1 MTNKRPGSQR
11 KSPCPSCRL
20 MSSCQLSV
28 DERLA
33 LIKNNLQEV
42 LGEEQLKSILK
53 ERDPK
58 VYWGTATTG
67 KPHIA
72 YFVPMTKLADFL
84 TAGCHVTILFADLH
98 AYLDNMKAPW
108 ELLRLRAQYYEVVIK
123 GILDSIGVPLEKL
136 RFVKGTDFQ
145 LSREYVLEI
154 FRMSSMVT
162 EHDAKKA
169 GAEVVKQVDNAA
181 LSGLIYPGMQALDE
195 EFLDVDVQFGG
206 VDQRK
211 IFVFAEKY
219 MPALG
224 FKKRIHLMNPM
235 VPGLTGSKMS
245 SSEADSKIDLLDEPT
260 AVQAKIRKAFCEEGN
275 IEQNG
280 VLPFVKHVLFPVFK
294 LKGIASFTIQ
304 RPEKFGGN
312 ASFDTFAELEAA
324 FGAKKVFPLDLKNA
338 VAVYINQLL
347 EPIRQKFANSAELQS
362 LLAAAY
368 PAEAA
373 AAAKLASKLKD
384 TKLTDNTVP
393 VKNDISRLD
402 MRVGKIIEVSRH
414 PDADKLYVE
423 KIDLGEESG
432 PRIILSGLV
441 PYMTAEE
448 LLNRKVLVMANLK
461 PATMRGIVSHG
472 MVVAAELKGEDGNI
486 AVELVEPPTDAK
498 VGERIT
504 VASLEGAPDALLD
517 TKKKDAAAFAAIL
530 AELRTS
536 STGIAEYRG
545 VPLMTEAGP
554 CRASTLCHAEIH

>member
-1 MTNKRPGSQR
+1 MTSLTYEQR
-11 KSPCPSCRL
+11 L
-20 MSSCQLSV
+20 
-28 DERLA
+28 E

-42 LGEEQLKSILK
+42 LGEEQLKALLK

-58 VYWGTATTG
+58 IYWGTATTG

-84 TAGCHVTILFADLH
+84 QAGCHVTILFADLH

-108 ELLRLRAQYYEVVIK
+108 ELLQLRAKYYEVVIK
-123 GILDSIGVPLEKL
+123 GILESIGVPLDKL
-136 RFVKGTDFQ
+136 KFIKGTDFQ
-145 LSREYVLEI
+145 LSKEYILEV
-154 FRMSSMVT
+154 FRMSSMVS

-169 GAEVVKQVDNAA
+169 GSEVVKQVDNPL

-195 EFLDVDVQFGG
+195 EFLDVDIQFGG

-245 SSEADSKIDLLDEPT
+245 SSEADSKIDLLDDSSK
-260 AVQAKIRKAFCEEGN
+260 VLAKIKKAFCEEGN

-280 VLPFVKHVLFPVFK
+280 VLPFVKHVLFPVFNIK
-294 LKGIASFTIQ
+294 NISSFQIE

-312 ASFDTFAELEAA
+312 RSFENYASLEAA
-324 FGAKKVFPLDLKNA
+324 FAAKEVFPLDLKNA
-338 VAVYINQLL
+338 VAKYINMLL
-347 EPIRQKFANSAELQS
+347 DPIRQKFEDPELKK
-362 LLAAAY
+362 LHDDAY

-373 AAAKLASKLKD
+373 AKLGSKLKATSISD
-384 TKLTDNTVP
+384 LVP
-393 VKNDISRLD
+393 LKNDFSRLNV
-402 MRVGKIIEVSRH
+402 RVGKITEISLH

-423 KIDLGEESG
+423 KIDLGETSG
-432 PRIILSGLV
+432 PRTVVSGLAKF
-441 PYMTAEE
+441 YASEE
-448 LLNRKVLVMANLK
+448 LLGKKVLVVTNLK
-461 PATMRGIVSHG
+461 PATLRGIKSEG
-472 MVVAAELKGEDGNI
+472 MVLCAELKDQDDNSR
-486 AVELVEPPTDAK
+486 VEIIEPTEETV
-498 VGERIT
+498 VGAQ
-504 VASLEGAPDALLD
+504 VMVPSLEGVPDVEMD
-517 TKKKDAAAFAAIL
+517 PKKKDAAAFAAIL

-545 VPLMTEAGP
+545 TPLMTGDGP
-554 CRASTLCHAEIH
+554 CKAKSLCNAQIQ

>member
-1 MTNKRPGSQR
+1 MAHSG
-11 KSPCPSCRL
+11 
-20 MSSCQLSV
+20 MSV
-28 DERLA
+28 EERLA
-33 LIKNNLQEV
+33 LIKSNLQEV
-42 LGEEQLKSILK
+42 LGEEQLRAILQ

-84 TAGCHVTILFADLH
+84 AAGCHVTILFADLH

-108 ELLRLRAQYYEVVIK
+108 ELLKLRAQYYEVVIK
-123 GILDSIGVPLEKL
+123 GILESIGVPLERL
-136 RFVKGTDFQ
+136 RFVRGTDFQ
-145 LSREYVLEI
+145 LSREYILEV

-169 GAEVVKQVDNAA
+169 GSEVVKQVDSPL

-224 FKKRIHLMNPM
+224 FKKRVHLMNPM

-245 SSEADSKIDLLDEPT
+245 SSEADSKIDLLDTPA
-260 AVQAKIRKAFCEEGN
+260 AVKAKIRKAFCEEGN
-275 IEQNG
+275 VEQNG

-294 LKGIASFTIQ
+294 LKGLSTFTIQ
-304 RPEKFGGN
+304 RSEKFGGDISFATFDEL
-312 ASFDTFAELEAA
+312 ASAFA
-324 FGAKKVFPLDLKNA
+324 AKQVFPLDLKNA
-338 VAVYINQLL
+338 VAEYINQLL
-347 EPIRQKFANSAELQS
+347 EPIRQKFSTSPELQN
-362 LLAAAY
+362 LLATAY

-373 AAAKLASKLKD
+373 ASKLANKLKD
-384 TKLTDNTVP
+384 TKLGESAVP
-393 VKNDISRLD
+393 VRNDFSRLD
-402 MRVGKIIEVSRH
+402 VRVGKILQVTRH
-414 PDADKLYVE
+414 PEADKLYVE
-423 KIDLGEESG
+423 RIDLGEESG
-432 PRIILSGLV
+432 PRTIISGLV
-441 PYMTAEE
+441 PYMTAEQ
-448 LLNRKVLVMANLK
+448 LLGRTVLVMVNLK
-461 PATMRGIVSHG
+461 PATMRGIESQG
-472 MVVAAELKGEDGNI
+472 MVVAAGLKGEDGNS
-486 AVELVEPPTDAK
+486 VLELVEPPADAK
-498 VGERIT
+498 IGERVK
-504 VASLEGAPDALLD
+504 VAALEGAPDAVLD

-536 STGIAEYRG
+536 TTGIAEYRG

-554 CRASTLCHAEIH
+554 CRAPTLCNAQLQ

>member
-1 MTNKRPGSQR
+1 MAHGD
-11 KSPCPSCRL
+11 
-20 MSSCQLSV
+20 MSV
-28 DERLA
+28 EERLA
-33 LIKNNLQEV
+33 LIKSNLQEV
-42 LGEEQLKSILK
+42 LGEEQLRAILQ

-84 TAGCHVTILFADLH
+84 AAGCHVTILFADLH

-108 ELLRLRAQYYEVVIK
+108 ELLKLRAQYYEVVIK
-123 GILDSIGVPLEKL
+123 GILESIGVPLERL
-136 RFVKGTDFQ
+136 RFVRGTDFQ

-169 GAEVVKQVDNAA
+169 GSEVVKQVDSPL

-245 SSEADSKIDLLDEPT
+245 SSEADSKIDLLDAPA

-275 IEQNG
+275 VEQNG

-294 LKGIASFTIQ
+294 LKGISTFTIQ
-304 RPEKFGGN
+304 RPEKFGGDVSY
-312 ASFDTFAELEAA
+312 ASFDELASAFA
-324 FGAKKVFPLDLKNA
+324 AKQVFPLDLKNA
-338 VAVYINQLL
+338 VAGYINQLL
-347 EPIRQKFANSAELQS
+347 EPIRQKFANNPELQT
-362 LLAAAY
+362 LLATAY
-368 PAEAA
+368 PAETAA
-373 AAAKLASKLKD
+373 NKLASKLKN
-384 TKLTDNTVP
+384 TKLGEGAVP
-393 VKNDISRLD
+393 LPVRNDFSRLD
-402 MRVGKIIEVSRH
+402 VRVGKILEVALH
-414 PDADKLYVE
+414 PEADKLYVE
-423 KIDLGEESG
+423 RIDLGEESG
-432 PRIILSGLV
+432 PRTIISGLV

-448 LLNRKVLVMANLK
+448 LLGRTVLVMANLK
-461 PATMRGIVSHG
+461 PATMRGVVSQG
-472 MVVAAELKGEDGNI
+472 MVVAAGLKGEDGSF
-486 AVELVEPPTDAK
+486 ALELVEPPEGAQIGEQIK
-498 VGERIT
+498 V
-504 VASLEGAPDALLD
+504 AALEGAPDAVLD
-517 TKKKDAAAFAAIL
+517 TKKKDAAAFAAIM

-545 VPLMTEAGP
+545 VPLMTGAGP
-554 CRASTLCHAEIH
+554 CRAPTLCNAELQ